1 MELTTINSYYQNIID
16 LVISLHHNE
25 LDTAKAG
32 HCMKITGFGNNE
44 LLYLWNELSEKY
56 PGINTFIVSEED
68 TGDCFISA
76 TKLIEFRN
84 QQEKPLLV
92 LIPSNSRTAAE
103 DSYGNATFKEISLDG
118 IELKLK
124 EELIAKIPVDK
135 KRVIHSI
142 FTYLN
147 INELETSKVIDYLIS
162 IEESGYDAQTIG
174 RNLFQLDLLPD
185 ENLLEQE
192 ELIRSRLNFNQS
204 SIRLLSSF
212 NRPLYDRINEL
223 PIEQDTLQKHFI
235 EFFRT
240 ENDAKSPERIC
251 QLIASSYPNLYFDNW
266 SIPNLNFKEIKL
278 SIEEIRSTDF
288 IIEEGKK
295 VLIANPNQTSKVT
308 IRYSTNP
315 PPKDIED
322 LKFFRVVLMSVD
334 GRSGEEIS
342 TLRKLKN
349 TNSNRPYQEAKIELN
364 PNMFDEGSY
373 FFKVLAEDEHGNVL
387 NSNDDFKD
395 ASIQRAWELE
405 NKTPET
411 KSNYNYKLTC
421 DSDDFDYFFD
431 ENPEKEETQ
440 RKDKLN
446 NVLQAF
452 FKYNIERL
460 KNGEGIEVPLA
471 SDLSNVWLNDERPK
485 HVSTFHINYSSKHN
499 YQINLSSKLR
509 LLENEFLK
517 HSNQLGHINC
527 TLSNNL
533 AFVGLQGISF
543 ENSALT
549 DIAPKELIQLRY
561 QLFEAIKNSNE
572 NSNGIVETCNL
583 YLFKTEI
590 KSYLK
595 AYDEWL
601 SQLKSNL
608 FSETLNEDEKETVKH
623 FLSEIQI
630 LDLIKVKTRL
640 PDGNSVSCL
649 LMSPLH
655 PLRLSWFLQLIELFD
670 DWYQKTIDFQ
680 VHLEEWSQLEELFL
694 GSLSPEINPLA
705 YVEPSSFKNFDYT
718 GELSFG
724 WAIYLD
730 NSSISSNESLVPATQ
745 QLKHYFR
752 TLFNI
757 STDNY
762 VETDISKKL
771 VVRHIKNF
779 LLQHPYTDKLV
790 VNLFNVGDASIFS
803 DSFVEIGKNPDYV
816 DIKFEVRIFIG
827 GDSIIEHGKALKNLL
842 NPETNISEEAE
853 LFSQPSKN
861 RLFPKLRFSINNIDE
876 YLQIPS
882 KYAAHL
888 SFLVNPFAVNVT
900 LFKPHRDIKSF
911 YLNGLLLEHSIE
923 VEEIDD
929 NIKWNRFIDVDVV
942 DDFKQNLLCSSL
954 FSSLQFFVAGS
965 LAINSTEAIPSIEL
979 RLSNRDKVLL
989 SQLHEFS
996 DWVITFDK
1004 NLGPQIFDQPS
1015 KDGNIPFLLD
1025 YVPGE
1030 EISGISS
1037 FLTTKPSSEVLG
1049 LLGPHFEE
1057 FNLNIHNTEDEKK
1070 IKIIL
1075 EDLRA
1080 VSSSLV
1086 LQLNSTKNKA
1096 FEVIGSAFTKRVLEK
1111 KGFLEEAVLVP
1122 IDLHQNIFENL
1133 SSNSKSRADN
1143 LLFSIDKDKREIS
1156 ISIIEI
1162 KCRKSIGAAEKEDL
1176 KLKMREQIENTILAI
1191 KHHFDPNDYISV
1203 DRLDREIKNK
1213 ELKALLSFYIERAYR
1228 YNYLSENAYSTY
1240 CSFLQTLDSGFHLKF
1255 NQLGFIFDFSF
1266 AKRHEKEVVDDSLT
1280 FFTFGAKLI
1289 EDILDPD
1296 SDLNTTRLEEKEF
1309 DKELGTALGT
1319 NEALKPFLQRFKSKI
1334 KQQHDLVPIIETP
1347 VENKDLVTESNP
1359 SNETDGSDDNDDL
1372 DDDFTNDET
1381 PVVPIPDS
1389 PVEIVN
1395 ELSDEVVHDTIA
1407 DIKPDYDIIVGKS
1420 SESPQ
1425 FGILGK
1431 SIQNK
1436 KIAIDL
1442 SETNTISLFGVQ
1454 GGGKSYTIGTIT
1466 EMVLKQFSNINTLP
1480 SPLAGVIFHYSESM
1494 DYEPE
1499 FTSMIYS
1506 NDNRTEL
1513 QKLKDEYGA
1522 EPDSIKDVILLTPRD
1537 KIEDRKAEYPSIDI
1551 KPISFNSME
1560 LNVQDWMFLLGAVG
1574 NDSAYIKQ
1582 LKSLMREQRRNITMD
1597 GLSESVE
1604 SSELLSNGQK
1614 ALARQKLS
1622 FAREYIDDSFYI
1634 RDILK
1639 PGRLIIVDLRDE
1651 FIVKDEALGLFV
1663 IMLNIFSGVKT
1674 YNDKHFNKFIVFDEA
1689 HKYMDNKDLT
1699 GNIVTAIREMRH
1711 KGVSIMIA
1719 SQDPPSLP
1727 NEIIELSS
1735 VVLLHKFNSPQWLK
1749 HIQKSITQ
1757 LSNLTPADMSI
1768 LKPGEGFLWSTKA
1781 SEQSI
1786 TLKPIKVSTRPR
1798 VTKHGGATKQATG
1811 EH

>member
-1 MELTTINSYYQNIID
+1 MELIKINLYYQHIID
-16 LVISLHHNE
+16 LVISLYHKE
-25 LDTAKAG
+25 FISAKAG
-32 HCMKITGFGNNE
+32 HCMKITGFGTNE
-44 LLYLWNELSEKY
+44 LLHLCDELTEKY
-56 PGINTFIVSEED
+56 PGINTFIVSED
-68 TGDCFISA
+68 DKGQSYISA
-76 TKLIEFRN
+76 TKLIELRN

-103 DSYGNATFKEISLDG
+103 DSYGNATFKEISLEG
-118 IELKLK
+118 IEVKLK
-124 EELIAKIPVDK
+124 ETLISKIPADK
-135 KRVIHSI
+135 KRIVNSI

-147 INELETSKVIDYLIS
+147 ISEIETSKVIDYLIS
-162 IEESGYDAQTIG
+162 LEESGYDSQSIG
-174 RNLFQLDLLPD
+174 KYIYQLNLLPD
-185 ENLLEQE
+185 ANLLEKE
-192 ELIRSRLNFNQS
+192 ELIRSRLNFNQTS
-204 SIRLLSSF
+204 VRTLTSF
-212 NRPLYDRINEL
+212 NKPLYDRIKEL
-223 PIEQDTLQKHFI
+223 PIEQDTLQRDFVN
-235 EFFRT
+235 FFKT
-240 ENDAKSPERIC
+240 EKDAKSQESIC
-251 QLIASSYPNLYFDNW
+251 QLISSSYPELHFDKW

-278 SIEEIRSTDF
+278 FIEEIRSTDF

-295 VLIANPNQTSKVT
+295 VLLANQSQNSKVT

-334 GRSGEEIS
+334 GGSGVEIS

-349 TNSNRPYQEAKIELN
+349 TNSNRPYQEAKVELN
-364 PNMFDEGSY
+364 PHMFDEGSY

-395 ASIQRAWELE
+395 ISIQKEWELAGKNPE
-405 NKTPET
+405 NK
-411 KSNYNYKLTC
+411 KDFNFKLTC
-421 DSDDFDYFFD
+421 DSEDFDYFFD
-431 ENPEKEETQ
+431 ENPEKEESQ

-452 FKYNIERL
+452 FSYNIERL
-460 KNGEGIEVPLA
+460 KNGDAIELPHP
-471 SDLSNVWLNDERPK
+471 SDLSNVWLNDEKPK
-485 HVSTFHINYSSKHN
+485 HVSTFHINFSTKHN
-499 YQINLSSKLR
+499 YQVNLSSKLR
-509 LLENEFLK
+509 LIENEFLK

-527 TLSNNL
+527 SLSNNI
-533 AFVGLQGISF
+533 ASIGFQGLSF
-543 ENSALT
+543 ENSPLT
-549 DIAPKELIQLRY
+549 DIAPKELITLRY
-561 QLFEAIKNSNE
+561 QLFEAIKSSNE
-572 NSNGIVETCNL
+572 TTNGIVETSNL
-583 YLFKTEI
+583 YLFKSAIE
-590 KSYLK
+590 SYLK
-595 AYDEWL
+595 VYDSWL
-601 SQLKSNL
+601 SKLKNNLSNEEM
-608 FSETLNEDEKETVKH
+608 SEDEKVTVKH

-630 LDLIKVKTRL
+630 LDLVKVKTKL
-640 PDGNSVSCL
+640 PDGSSVSCL

-655 PLRLSWFLQLIELFD
+655 PLRLLWFLQLIELFD
-670 DWYQKTIDFQ
+670 DWFQKTSDYQ
-680 VHLEEWSQLEELFL
+680 VHIDEWSQLEQLFL
-694 GSLSPEINPLA
+694 GSLSPEINPLV
-705 YVEPSSFKNFDYT
+705 YVEPSTFKNFEYA

-730 NSSISSNESLVPATQ
+730 NAQVNANESLVPVNQ

-757 STDNY
+757 TTDNY

-790 VNLFNVGDASIFS
+790 LNLFNVGDATIFS
-803 DSFVEIGKNPDYV
+803 DSFVEIGKNPDYS

-861 RLFPKLRFSINNIDE
+861 RLFPKLRFSISSINE
-876 YLQIPS
+876 YLENPS
-882 KYAAHL
+882 KYASHL

-900 LFKPHRDIKSF
+900 LFKPHREIKSF

-923 VEEIDD
+923 VEEVDD
-929 NIKWNRFIDVDVV
+929 NIKWNRYIDVDE
-942 DDFKQNLLCSSL
+942 DNSQDLLCSNL

-996 DWVITFDK
+996 DWVVTFDK
-1004 NLGPQIFDQPS
+1004 NLGTQIFDQPS

-1057 FNLNIHNTEDEKK
+1057 FNLNIHNAEDEKK

-1086 LQLNSTKNKA
+1086 LQLNSTKNRA

-1143 LLFSIDKDKREIS
+1143 LLFSIDIEKREIS
-1156 ISIIEI
+1156 ISVIEI
-1162 KCRKSIGAAEKEDL
+1162 KCRKSIGTSEKEEL
-1176 KLKMREQIENTILAI
+1176 KLKMKEQIENTIFALR
-1191 KHHFDPNDYISV
+1191 HHFDPNNYTTE

-1213 ELKALLSFYIERAYR
+1213 EFKALLSFYIERGYR
-1228 YNYLSENAYSTY
+1228 YNYLSENAYTTY
-1240 CSFLQTLDSGFHLKF
+1240 CSFLQTLDKGYELKF

-1266 AKRHEKEVVDDSLT
+1266 DKRHEKEVVDESLT
-1280 FFTFGAKLI
+1280 FFTFGSKLI

-1309 DKELGTALGT
+1309 DKELGIALGT

-1334 KQQHDLVPIIETP
+1334 KPQNEISPIVESKIHNIVGKIETSIYNKSDKNNEENSFDEVLNDKDVPDIPPLDNP
-1347 VENKDLVTESNP
+1347 VGGIMEEEVID
-1359 SNETDGSDDNDDL
+1359 NE
-1372 DDDFTNDET
+1372 
-1381 PVVPIPDS
+1381 
-1389 PVEIVN
+1389 VEIN
-1395 ELSDEVVHDTIA
+1395 
-1407 DIKPDYDIIVGKS
+1407 KPNYDIIVGKS

-1425 FGILGK
+1425 YGILGK
-1431 SIQNK
+1431 SVLNK
-1436 KIAIDL
+1436 KIALDL

-1454 GGGKSYTIGTIT
+1454 GGGKSYTIGTIS
-1466 EMVLKQFSNINTLP
+1466 EMVLKQFPNVNILP

-1522 EPDSIKDVILLTPRD
+1522 EPGSIKDVVLLTPKD
-1537 KIEDRKAEYPSIDI
+1537 KIEERQLEYPSIDI
-1551 KPISFNSME
+1551 RPISFNSME

-1574 NDSAYIKQ
+1574 NDSTYIKQ
-1582 LKSLMREQRRNITMD
+1582 LKSLMREQRKNITME

-1604 SSELLSNGQK
+1604 ASELLSNGQK

-1622 FAREYIDDSFYI
+1622 FAREYIDDSTYI
-1634 RDILK
+1634 KDILK
-1639 PGRLIIVDLRDE
+1639 PGRLVIVDLRDE

-1674 YNDKHFNKFIVFDEA
+1674 FDDKHFNKFIVFDEA

-1757 LSNLTPADMSI
+1757 LSNLTPADMSV
-1768 LKPGEGFLWSTKA
+1768 LRPGEGFLWSTKA

-1786 TLKPIKVSTRPR
+1786 TLKPIKISTRPR

>member
-1 MELTTINSYYQNIID
+1 MELITINSYYQNIID

-25 LDTAKAG
+25 LHNAKAG

-56 PGINTFIVSEED
+56 QGINTFIVSEED
-68 TGDCFISA
+68 KGDCFISA

-118 IELKLK
+118 IEHKLK
-124 EELIAKIPVDK
+124 DKLIAKIPKNK
-135 KRVIHSI
+135 KHIIQSI
-142 FTYLN
+142 FNYLSINN
-147 INELETSKVIDYLIS
+147 IETSKIIDYLIS
-162 IEESGYDAQTIG
+162 IEENDYDTRAIG
-174 RNLFQLDLLPD
+174 KNLFHLDLLPD
-185 ENLLEQE
+185 EELLQHED
-192 ELIRSRLNFNQS
+192 LIRSRLNFNQT
-204 SIRLLSSF
+204 SIGLLSSF

-223 PIEQDTLQKHFI
+223 PIEQDTLQKDFI
-235 EFFRT
+235 NFFRT
-240 ENDAKSPERIC
+240 ENEAKSRDRIC
-251 QLIASSYPNLYFDNW
+251 QLIASSYPDLCFDNW

-288 IIEEGKK
+288 ISEEGKK

-349 TNSNRPYQEAKIELN
+349 TNSNRSYQEAKIELN

-373 FFKVLAEDEHGNVL
+373 FLKVLAEDEHGNIL

-395 ASIQRAWELE
+395 ASIQKAWELE

-411 KSNYNYKLTC
+411 KSNYSYKLTC

-460 KNGEGIEVPLA
+460 KNGEAIESPLA
-471 SDLSNVWLNDERPK
+471 SDLSNVWLNDQKPK
-485 HVSTFHINYSSKHN
+485 HVSTFHINYSSIHN

-517 HSNQLGHINC
+517 HSHQLGHINC
-527 TLSNNL
+527 LLSNNL
-533 AFVGLQGISF
+533 AFVGLQGVSF
-543 ENSALT
+543 QNSDLT

-561 QLFEAIKNSNE
+561 QFFESIKNSNE
-572 NSNGIVETCNL
+572 NANGIIETCNL
-583 YLFKTEI
+583 YLFKSEI
-590 KSYLK
+590 KNYLK

-601 SQLKSNL
+601 SQLKNNL
-608 FSETLNEDEKETVKH
+608 FNESLNEDEKETVKH
-623 FLSEIQI
+623 LLSEIQV
-630 LDLIKVKTRL
+630 LDLIKVKTKL
-640 PDGNSVSCL
+640 PDGNSVSCF

-670 DWYQKTIDFQ
+670 DWYQKTINYQ
-680 VHLEEWSQLEELFL
+680 VHLEEWNQLEELFL
-694 GSLSPEINPLA
+694 GSLSPEINPLV
-705 YVEPSSFKNFDYT
+705 YVEPSTFKNFEYT

-730 NSSISSNESLVPATQ
+730 NSNFISNESLVPATQ
-745 QLKHYFR
+745 QIKHYFR
-752 TLFNI
+752 SLFNI

-771 VVRHIKNF
+771 VVKHIKNF
-779 LLQHPYTDKLV
+779 LLQHPYTDKLI

-816 DIKFEVRIFIG
+816 DIKFEVRVFIG
-827 GDSIIEHGKALKNLL
+827 GDSIIEHGRELKNLL

-861 RLFPKLRFSINNIDE
+861 RLFPKLRFSINKINE
-876 YLQIPS
+876 YLHNPS

-888 SFLVNPFAVNVT
+888 SFLVNPFAVKVT
-900 LFKPHRDIKSF
+900 LFKPHRDVKSF

-923 VEEIDD
+923 VEEVDD
-929 NIKWNRFIDVDVV
+929 NIKWNRYIDVDVV
-942 DDFKQNLLCSSL
+942 DTYKQDLLCCSL

-996 DWVITFDK
+996 DWVVTFDK

-1049 LLGPHFEE
+1049 LLGPHFAE
-1057 FNLNIHNTEDEKK
+1057 FNLNIHNAKDEKK
-1070 IKIIL
+1070 IKTIL

-1143 LLFSIDKDKREIS
+1143 MLFSIDKDKREIS
-1156 ISIIEI
+1156 ISVIEI
-1162 KCRKSIGAAEKEDL
+1162 KCRKSIGTAEKEDL

-1191 KHHFDPNDYISV
+1191 KHHFDPNDYTSV

-1228 YNYLSENAYSTY
+1228 YSYLSENAYSIY
-1240 CSFLQTLDSGFHLKF
+1240 CSFLQTLDLGFNLKF

-1266 AKRHEKEVVDDSLT
+1266 TKRHEKEVVDDSLT

-1296 SDLNTTRLEEKEF
+1296 SDLNTIRLEEKEF
-1309 DKELGTALGT
+1309 DRELGVALGT

-1334 KQQHDLVPIIETP
+1334 KQQPKVLAIEQAP
-1347 VENKDLVTESNP
+1347 FENKDLIIESHPCNEID
-1359 SNETDGSDDNDDL
+1359 SNGNNDIDHECPIVPEPDGLN
-1372 DDDFTNDET
+1372 
-1381 PVVPIPDS
+1381 
-1389 PVEIVN
+1389 
-1395 ELSDEVVHDTIA
+1395 EVVNKEKTEIINIA
-1407 DIKPDYDIIVGKS
+1407 SDHVKPNYDIIVGKS

-1454 GGGKSYTIGTIT
+1454 GGGKSYTIGTIA

-1506 NDNRTEL
+1506 NDKRTEL

-1537 KIEDRKAEYPSIDI
+1537 KIEDRRSEYPSIDI
-1551 KPISFNSME
+1551 RPISFNSME

-1582 LKSLMREQRRNITMD
+1582 LKSLMREQRRNINME
-1597 GLSESVE
+1597 GLRESVE
-1604 SSELLSNGQK
+1604 NSELLSNGQK

-1622 FAREYIDDSFYI
+1622 FAREYIDDSFFI

-1674 YNDKHFNKFIVFDEA
+1674 FNNTHFNKFIVFDEA

-1735 VVLLHKFNSPQWLK
+1735 IVLLHKFNSPQWLK

-1757 LSNLTPADMSI
+1757 LSALTPADMSI

-1786 TLKPIKVSTRPR
+1786 TLKPVKISTRPR

-1811 EH
+1811 EY